1 MKPATPSPRA
11 VVVAGLLV
19 LVCVMGIGR
28 FAYTPLLPQM
38 QQALGWEVAQAG
50 DVASAN
56 FLGYLLGALASS
68 NLARRPSRAYWLVAA
83 LLGSASTTLAGA
95 LDWGFEGWLLL
106 RASAGAAS
114 AIGMVLGMALVIDY
128 VGRVGR
134 PELST
139 AAFPGVGIGIVLSVL
154 VIEGARF
161 AGWPLGAQWAAL
173 GVCGGLCV
181 ALALPVLWRLPNLIP
196 PPGVPGV
203 ATNRAED
210 GPTLHRL
217 IAAYGLLGFGYVV
230 TATFIVL
237 MARERGSATLL
248 EPLCWLVVGATAAPS
263 VPIGRALAT
272 RFGELAVMRWAFGL
286 QALGVLL
293 AGMGRDPVSLV
304 LGGACLGATFLSI
317 TALILN
323 AARRAAGAGADAAL
337 GWMTAAFGS
346 GQWLGPFCAGRLA
359 QWRGDFA
366 LASLLAAS
374 LLLLAAALL
383 PRTSPHTLNAA
394 PR

>member
-1 MKPATPSPRA
+1 MKPAPPSPRA
-11 VVVAGLLV
+11 VVTAGLL
-19 LVCVMGIGR
+19 LLICVMGIGR

-38 QQALGWEVAQAG
+38 QQALGWQVAQAG

-56 FLGYLLGALASS
+56 FLGYLLGALASAR
-68 NLARRPSRAYWLVAA
+68 LARRASRAYWLLAA
-83 LLGSASTTLAGA
+83 LLGSALSTLAGA
-95 LDWGFEGWLLL
+95 LSFSFEGWLLL
-106 RASAGAAS
+106 RAAAGAAS

-161 AGWPLGAQWAAL
+161 AGWSFGAQWAAL
-173 GVCGGLCV
+173 GLCASACV
-181 ALALPVLWRLPNLIP
+181 ALALPVLWRLPNRVP
-196 PPGVPGV
+196 PPAVPGV
-203 ATNRAED
+203 TASRVQDA
-210 GPTLHRL
+210 PTLRRL

-237 MARERGSATLL
+237 MARERGSVALL
-248 EPLCWLVVGATAAPS
+248 EPVCWLVVGATAAPS
-263 VPIGRALAT
+263 VPIGRALAN
-272 RFGELAVMRWAFGL
+272 RFGEITVMRWAFAL
-286 QALGVLL
+286 EALGVLL
-293 AGMGRDPVSLV
+293 AGMGRDPLSLV

-323 AARRAAGAGADAAL
+323 AARRAAGAGGDAAL

-366 LASLLAAS
+366 FASM
-374 LLLLAAALL
+374 LAAALL
-383 PRTSPHTLNAA
+383 LLGAALLPRAKPVG
-394 PR
+394 

>member
-1 MKPATPSPRA
+1 MRSAAPAPTAA
-11 VVVAGLLV
+11 VTAGLLV
-19 LVCVMGIGR
+19 LICVMGIGR

-38 QQALGWEVAQAG
+38 QAALHWSVAQAG

-56 FLGYLLGALASS
+56 FLGYLLGALASGK
-68 NLARRPSRAYWLVAA
+68 LARRASRARWLIAA
-83 LLGSASTTLAGA
+83 LLTSALTTLAGA
-95 LDWGFEGWLLL
+95 YPWHYEGWLLL
-106 RASAGAAS
+106 RLTAGASS

-128 VGRVGR
+128 VGRTGR

-154 VIEGARF
+154 IIESARGV
-161 AGWPLGAQWAAL
+161 GWSWGTQWAAL
-173 GVCGGLCV
+173 GLCAGCCI
-181 ALALPVLWRLPNLIP
+181 ALALPVLLRLPNLIP
-196 PPGVPGV
+196 DDPQGTGE
-203 ATNRAED
+203 A
-210 GPTLHRL
+210 GSPTDAVTLRRL

-237 MARERGSATLL
+237 MARERGSPPLV

-263 VPIGRALAT
+263 VPLGRALAA
-272 RFGELAVMRWAFGL
+272 RFGDLVVMRAAFL
-286 QALGVLL
+286 LEALGVLL
-293 AGMGRDPVSLV
+293 AGMGHSPISLV

-323 AARRAAGAGADAAL
+323 AARRSAGAGADAAL

-359 QWRGDFA
+359 QWSGGFA
-366 LASLLAAS
+366 VPSML
-374 LLLLAAALL
+374 AALL
-383 PRTSPHTLNAA
+383 LVLGAVLLPGRA
-394 PR
+394 PRNS